1 VKPSYSAFDSTPL
14 DLVLRKL
21 EAKRLAIAGM
31 ATEMCVTDTA
41 IAASELGYEVSVVA
55 DACASVDSD
64 DERLALAYPGA
75 HRRRPTH
82 ELSISLRASAAVSV

>member
-64 DERLALAYPGA
+64 DERLALAYLARIVGVRLTSFRSPYA
-75 HRRRPTH
+75 PARP
-82 ELSISLRASAAVSV
+82 